1 MPQNPST
8 TRDYGRLTALALVC
22 TLKPSP
28 TPSSSELLA
37 RQVLSELADN
47 GADGELIRVADHD
60 VHPGI
65 SVDEGDG
72 DQWPR
77 IREKVLAADVLVLA
91 TPIWLG
97 HPCSVAQRTLERL
110 NAEGGETD
118 DQGRPSMAGKVAVTA
133 IVGNED
139 GAHKV
144 TADLFQGLDDIG
156 FSIPAQ
162 GSTYWTGEAMGSVDY
177 QDLDKTPDPVRS
189 TTQAL
194 ARNAAHLARLLR
206 ADAYPPYA

>member
-8 TRDYGRLTALALVC
+8 TRDYGRLNALALVC

-28 TPSSSELLA
+28 APSSSQLLA
-37 RQVLSELADN
+37 EQVLAELSDN
-47 GADGELIRVADHD
+47 GVDGELIRVADYD
-60 VHPGI
+60 VRPGVSI
-65 SVDEGDG
+65 DEGEG

-118 DQGRPSMAGKVAVTA
+118 DQSRPAMTGKVAVTA

-162 GSTYWTGEAMGSVDY
+162 GSTYWTGEAMGKVNY
-177 QDLDKTPDPVRS
+177 QDLDKPPDSVRT

-206 ADAYPPYA
+206 ADAYPPYE

>member
-1 MPQNPST
+1 MPQNHST
-8 TRDYGRLTALALVC
+8 ADDSDRLRAVALVC

-28 TPSSSELLA
+28 TRSSSQLLA
-37 RQVLSELADN
+37 EQVLSELSDN
-47 GADGELIRVADHD
+47 GVDGEVVRVADHA
-60 VHPGI
+60 VHPG
-65 SVDEGDG
+65 VTADEGDG
-72 DQWPR
+72 DQWPQ
-77 IREKVLAADVLVLA
+77 IREKVAAADVLVLA

-110 NAEGGETD
+110 SAESSETD
-118 DQGRPSMAGKVAVTA
+118 EQGRPSMAGKVAVTA

-177 QDLDKTPDPVRS
+177 QDLEKVPDPVAS
-189 TTQAL
+189 TTRAL

-206 ADAYPPYA
+206 AAAYPAYS

>member
-1 MPQNPST
+1 MPRNHST
-8 TRDYGRLTALALVC
+8 ASDSDRLRAVALVC

-28 TPSSSELLA
+28 APSSSQLLA
-37 RQVLSELADN
+37 EQVLAELSGN
-47 GADGELIRVADHD
+47 GVDGELVRVADHV

-65 SVDEGDG
+65 TADEGDG

-77 IREKVLAADVLVLA
+77 IREKVAAADVLVLA

-110 NAEGGETD
+110 NAENGETD
-118 DQGRPSMAGKVAVTA
+118 EQGRPLMAGKVAVTA

-177 QDLDKTPDPVRS
+177 KDLDKPPEPVA
-189 TTQAL
+189 TTTRAL

-206 ADAYPPYA
+206 ANAYPAYS